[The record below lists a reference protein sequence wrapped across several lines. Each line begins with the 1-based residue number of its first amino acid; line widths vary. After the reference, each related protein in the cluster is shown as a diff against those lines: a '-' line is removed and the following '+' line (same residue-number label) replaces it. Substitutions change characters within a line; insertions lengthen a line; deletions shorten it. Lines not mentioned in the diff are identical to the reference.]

1 MNYLV
6 EVVKKYLNQDDAGV
20 VEKTTFNN
28 IFSAAG
34 YFQSLAWYTFVS
46 TFILGGDEDDAIRN
60 AIDSAN
66 AAVDRYNSFRRACHE
81 PADVVGEFELVDG
94 KVVVY
99 YSGSGTMYFF
109 VPDRN
114 SVILMY
120 RIKTSRTR
128 SEDDRWVRA

>member
-66 AAVDRYNSFRRACHE
+66 AASRCIGSRL
-81 PADVVGEFELVDG
+81 PAPGQKMTCGFG
-94 KVVVY
+94 RKVSRGFGHGV
-99 YSGSGTMYFF
+99 F
-109 VPDRN
+109 VWEEGYVLCN
-114 SVILMY
+114 I
-120 RIKTSRTR
+120 
-128 SEDDRWVRA
+128 